1 MILKLPYYRPA
12 RMPTLHVAVTRA
24 TPIGR
29 ICRSFRQ
36 LGYISVPLRQLSRQ
50 RIPCGR
56 DKGLGGSSAV
66 SFLASR

>member
-12 RMPTLHVAVTRA
+12 RMPTLRVAVTRA

-36 LGYISVPLRQLSRQ
+36 LGVHLGPSASALGAEDPLWSR
-50 RIPCGR
+50 
-56 DKGLGGSSAV
+56 
-66 SFLASR
+66 